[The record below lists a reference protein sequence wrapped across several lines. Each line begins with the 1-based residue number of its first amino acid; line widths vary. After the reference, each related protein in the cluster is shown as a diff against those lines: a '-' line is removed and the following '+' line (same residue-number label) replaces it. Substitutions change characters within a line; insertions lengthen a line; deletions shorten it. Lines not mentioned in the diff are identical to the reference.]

1 MTTEQL
7 RQFHEARPFRPFR
20 PFRIHL
26 ADGKK
31 LTVRHPELML
41 RPPNA
46 RTFVVWTGDA
56 FSVIDLLL
64 VTRLEAMSAARN
76 GSRRS
81 R

>member
-7 RQFHEARPFRPFR
+7 REFHETRPFR

-26 ADGKK
+26 ADGKT
-31 LTVRHPELML
+31 LSVRHPEILW

-46 RTFVVWTGDA
+46 RTFAVWTGDA
-56 FSVIDLLL
+56 ISVIDLLL
-64 VTRLEAMSAARN
+64 VTRLEALGPRN